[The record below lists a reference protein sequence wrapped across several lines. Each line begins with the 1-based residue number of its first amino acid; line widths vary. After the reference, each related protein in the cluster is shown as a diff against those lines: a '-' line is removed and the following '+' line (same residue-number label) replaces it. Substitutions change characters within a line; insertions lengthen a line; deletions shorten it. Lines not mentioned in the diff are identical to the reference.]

1 MYKVY
6 NLCQDNLSGILLAM
20 GYGKKGIMF
29 AYLLSITRFERSVLL
44 YMIAWS
50 MIGFIHIGINTVLAN
65 LYIIELGFDFSF
77 VGTLNGSGLFV
88 WALCALPAGLLSP
101 RFGLRNS
108 MVAGFAVIALGL
120 TSFMCVTL
128 LPISAW
134 AAALLV
140 SNAAVWVGAA
150 LIAIN
155 GSPYLMAVVS
165 ESDRS
170 KAFTLQSA
178 LVTLAAF
185 LGSILAGIAPG
196 FLLEQF
202 PFVFDQAAA
211 YRAVLWVGVPAYL
224 GSAVLMWIA
233 RAEPPII
240 KAEQNQRKETAPLG
254 LLIFLGIMFGI
265 QIASE
270 NSIAMFAN
278 VYFASGLKMSGSL
291 IGTVFASARILPFI
305 LSPLL
310 PLIINRW
317 GSGVTM
323 TGSYV
328 LIALCG
334 VFLLF
339 VPTVLAG
346 AVGFILFNL
355 IVHFAT
361 TARGLFGQ
369 ESVQPHWRT
378 SVAAVTTIS
387 MAGGGSLVGFMG
399 GRLIEA
405 AGFRALFLSSTVLS
419 LVAVALFAS
428 RHWLGYKITTTAE
441 YKSVSAQDGVLSE

>member
-1 MYKVY
+1 
-6 NLCQDNLSGILLAM
+6 
-20 GYGKKGIMF
+20 MF
-29 AYLLSITRFERSVLL
+29 AYLLSITKFERCVWL

-50 MIGFIHIGINTVLAN
+50 MIGFIHIGINTVLVN
-65 LYIIELGFDFSF
+65 LYIIELGFDYSF

-88 WALCALPAGLLSP
+88 WALFALPAGLLSP

-108 MVAGFAVIALGL
+108 MVAGFAVVALGFA
-120 TSFMCVTL
+120 SFMCVTM
-128 LPISAW
+128 LPYGAW
-134 AAALLV
+134 GTALLV
-140 SNAAVWVGAA
+140 SNAVVWIGAA

-165 ESDRS
+165 EADRS

-196 FLLEQF
+196 FLMEQF
-202 PFVFDQAAA
+202 PLVFDLAAA

-224 GSAVLMWIA
+224 GSSVLMLMA

-240 KAEQNQRKETAPLG
+240 KAEENQRKESAPLG
-254 LLIFLGIMFGI
+254 LLIFLGVMFGV

-278 VYFASGLKMSGSL
+278 VYFASGLNMSSSF

-317 GSGVTM
+317 GAGITM
-323 TGSYV
+323 TSSYV

-334 VFLLF
+334 IFILF
-339 VPTVLAG
+339 VPTALAG
-346 AVGFILFNL
+346 AAGFILFNL

-369 ESVQPHWRT
+369 ESVQPRWRT
-378 SVAAVTTIS
+378 AVAAVTTIS

-399 GRLIEA
+399 GRLIDA

-419 LVAVALFAS
+419 LLAVVLFAS
-428 RHWLGYKITTTAE
+428 RHWLGYASAPAVAT
-441 YKSVSAQDGVLSE
+441 KSVSVQDVVLPE